1 MTDSTVISKIIEKI
15 KPDEIYN
22 YASQSHIN
30 LSYDIPEYTTN
41 VNALGILRILDAV
54 KQLELNT
61 KIFNLSSCYLFDG
74 KIVPQNEKTPMNP
87 LSPYAVSKLYS
98 YYIVK
103 SYRENYGMY
112 AVNGVFYNQESPYRK
127 MDMFLKNH

>member
-1 MTDSTVISKIIEKI
+1 
-15 KPDEIYN
+15 
-22 YASQSHIN
+22 
-30 LSYDIPEYTTN
+30 
-41 VNALGILRILDAV
+41 
-54 KQLELNT
+54 
-61 KIFNLSSCYLFDG
+61 
-74 KIVPQNEKTPMNP
+74 MNP

-127 MDMFLKNH
+127 NGYVSKKSLKV